1 MNRTEY
7 FKIADS
13 TRELSYETSKLV
25 KELTPIMAKSVNY
38 IGGAFDPSNPS
49 VVVADVKTRL
59 TTIIGLFTTFLT
71 AIDKDAA
78 FDTDAAITG
87 KRRFTLGSGFGY
99 ADPIDTAVI
108 KKALSSI
115 ETSIG
120 VKLDAIAEVTK
131 KSPAT
136 VVKASYQKLFA
147 SLHYDI
153 VNALVTRDNINRSI
167 LPYIEMFAATLKES
181 SALTADEFIAPF
193 VTLFT
198 GLKTELAKMDESK
211 IDQYN
216 WVGSDNIDYINGLD
230 VDLLLSQINGTILTT
245 AKKVAGEDLTR
256 STKVAADEATTEVAE
271 PVSITAEEIIENA
284 EEE

>member
-7 FKIADS
+7 FKVAES
-13 TRELSYETSKLV
+13 TRELAYETSKLV

-49 VVVADVKTRL
+49 VVVADVKSRL

-78 FDTDAAITG
+78 FDTNAAITG
-87 KRRFTLGSGFGY
+87 KKRYTLGNGFGY

-108 KKALSSI
+108 KQALAAI
-115 ETSIG
+115 EPSIG
-120 VKLDAIAEVTK
+120 VKVDAIAEVTK

-136 VVKASYQKLFA
+136 VVKTSYQKIFT
-147 SLHYDI
+147 SLHYDL
-153 VNALVTRDNINRSI
+153 VNALITRDNINRSI
-167 LPYIEMFAATLKES
+167 LPYIEMFAATLEES
-181 SALTADEFIAPF
+181 NAITADEFIAPF
-193 VTLFT
+193 KALFE

-245 AKKVAGEDLTR
+245 AKKVAGETLTK
-256 STKVAADEATTEVAE
+256 SSKVAADESVTEVAA
-271 PVSITAEEIIENA
+271 PVEITAEEIIENA